1 MKNRTLSW
9 TRKTFCKYQF
19 LVSHLILSIS
29 TAGPEILN
37 NLSKLHHLTPEL
49 MLLTALF
56 MNTNSMQTPSSLFLS
71 PYSLHKWSS
80 LYVNDIIYIS
90 HTYKCW
96 KKMHA
101 EWYNY
106 TFLQLHFAYFLQV
119 TCMPL
124 IITYFSKIF
133 KKLKS

>member
-1 MKNRTLSW
+1 MKNRTMYW
-9 TRKTFCKYQF
+9 TLKTFCKYQF
-19 LVSHLILSIS
+19 LVSHLILSTS
-29 TAGPEILN
+29 TAGPELLN

-49 MLLTALF
+49 MFLTALF
-56 MNTNSMQTPSSLFLS
+56 MNINSIQTPSSLFLS
-71 PYSLHKWSS
+71 PYSVHKWNS
-80 LYVNDIIYIS
+80 LYMND
-90 HTYKCW
+90 TYKCW

-106 TFLQLHFAYFLQV
+106 IFLQLHFPYFLQV

-133 KKLKS
+133 KNLNRENLKKF